1 LNVAPNKD
9 GLLATDL
16 LKESVNRLNIT
27 NQNADFRKNASS
39 VIAAMLE
46 ARLNK
51 KPTPPTKSIVE
62 VQKKMDDVEF
72 PLPPPPPP
80 ITQSKPLN
88 NDHDLP
94 LPPPP
99 SLCKIPA
106 SILTP
111 PLSSDEN
118 DLPQKPIRSGHG
130 GSDGINDNGI
140 EKVNYRHKKQHHH
153 ANNQSSDSHNNNV
166 SSTFGAKAELSTHA
180 RDRRSYIEK
189 NNNNNNEMISFNG
202 AVDKDTIDTIANGI
216 ANGQHPVCDK
226 CKCKI
231 TR

>member
-1 LNVAPNKD
+1 MYNNKVETS
-9 GLLATDL
+9 LATDL
-16 LKESVNRLNIT
+16 LKESLDRLNI
-27 NQNADFRKNASS
+27 NGQNSDFRKNASG

-51 KPTPPTKSIVE
+51 KPQTQPILPVNKVIVE
-62 VQKKMDDVEF
+62 DPEF
-72 PLPPPPPP
+72 LPPPPPA
-80 ITQSKPLN
+80 ILSRQQSSN
-88 NDHDLP
+88 NHEQDLP

-99 SLCKIPA
+99 SPCKIPS

-118 DLPQKPIRSGHG
+118 DLPQKCTKISAG
-130 GSDGINDNGI
+130 ND
-140 EKVNYRHKKQHHH
+140 EKVTYRQKKHHQP
-153 ANNQSSDSHNNNV
+153 NNQSSHDRTSH
-166 SSTFGAKAELSTHA
+166 KPELSTHA
-180 RDRRSYIEK
+180 RDRRSYIER
-189 NNNNNNEMISFNG
+189 NNNNEISFNG
-202 AVDKDTIDTIANGI
+202 ASDIDKETLDTIAKDI